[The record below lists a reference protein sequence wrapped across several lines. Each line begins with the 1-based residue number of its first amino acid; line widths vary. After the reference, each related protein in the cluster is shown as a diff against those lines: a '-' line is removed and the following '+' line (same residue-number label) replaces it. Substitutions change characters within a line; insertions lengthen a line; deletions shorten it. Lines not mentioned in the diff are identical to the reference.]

1 MGTQPWERPA
11 KRTRVKEAELKRRG
25 LFLAM
30 LLSVMVVLLPG
41 VSAAEEVAGRNVGH
55 TQKVEMME
63 VGDVPGHFMGVSQ
76 SYGLAFY
83 TKGSEKGEIIPRMWT
98 AIIDVVNGKGTF
110 TGYEVKT
117 FKDGSTVVVKGSGT
131 QTPIDGGKK
140 TAIEGTWEVSGGTG
154 RYMGAKGTGTFKGE
168 RIGDFKTGGDN
179 YIDWTGTI
187 TTK

>member
-1 MGTQPWERPA
+1 M
-11 KRTRVKEAELKRRG
+11 KRWG

-30 LLSVMVVLLPG
+30 LLSVSFVLLPG
-41 VSAAEEVAGRNVGH
+41 VSAADEIAGRIAGH

-76 SYGLAFY
+76 SHGLTFY
-83 TKGSEKGEIIPRMWT
+83 TKGPDNGEIVARMGT
-98 AIIDVVNGKGTF
+98 SIIDVVKGKGTF

-117 FKDGSTVVVKGSGT
+117 FSDGSMVFVKGSGT

-168 RIGDFKTGGDN
+168 RIGDLKTGGDN
-179 YIDWTGTI
+179 YIDWMRIPEQTDH
-187 TTK
+187 

>member
-1 MGTQPWERPA
+1 MKIW
-11 KRTRVKEAELKRRG
+11 TR
-25 LFLAM
+25 
-30 LLSVMVVLLPG
+30 LLVMWLSISFVLLPG

-55 TQKVEMME
+55 TQKAEMME

-83 TKGSEKGEIIPRMWT
+83 TKGSEKGEIVPRMWI
-98 AIIDVVNGKGTF
+98 AIIDVVKGKGTF

-117 FKDGSTVVVKGSGT
+117 FSDGSMVFVKGSGT

-140 TAIEGTWEVSGGTG
+140 TAIEGTWEVYGGTG

-168 RIGDFKTGGDN
+168 RIGDLKTGGDN

>member
-1 MGTQPWERPA
+1 M
-11 KRTRVKEAELKRRG
+11 KRWG
-25 LFLAM
+25 LFLAV
-30 LLSVMVVLLPG
+30 LFSVSLVLLPG

-83 TKGSEKGEIIPRMWT
+83 TKGSEKGEIIPRSWIAT
-98 AIIDVVNGKGTF
+98 FDVVKGKGTF

-117 FKDGSTVVVKGSGT
+117 FNDGSMVFVKGSGT
-131 QTPIDGGKK
+131 QTPIDEGKK
-140 TAIEGTWEVSGGTG
+140 TAIEGTWEVTGGTG
-154 RYMGAKGTGTFKGE
+154 RYLGAKGTGTFKGE
-168 RIGDFKTGGDN
+168 RIGDLKTGGDN

-187 TTK
+187 VYRR